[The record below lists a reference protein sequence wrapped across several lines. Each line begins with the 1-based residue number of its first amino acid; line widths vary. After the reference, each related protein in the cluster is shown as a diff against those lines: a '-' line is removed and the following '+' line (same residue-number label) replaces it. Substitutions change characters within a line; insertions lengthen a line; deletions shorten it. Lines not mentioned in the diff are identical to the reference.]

1 MYAQNPYVSSFAD
14 DTKCIICQGEM
25 GESAEVICSLTC
37 NDLYVRELY
46 ADPFEM
52 EADCYDV

>member
-1 MYAQNPYVSSFAD
+1 MFRKVNWAD
-14 DTKCIICQGEM
+14 DTKCIICGGEM
-25 GESAEVICSLTC
+25 FESPEVICSPTC

-46 ADPFEM
+46 ADPFKM